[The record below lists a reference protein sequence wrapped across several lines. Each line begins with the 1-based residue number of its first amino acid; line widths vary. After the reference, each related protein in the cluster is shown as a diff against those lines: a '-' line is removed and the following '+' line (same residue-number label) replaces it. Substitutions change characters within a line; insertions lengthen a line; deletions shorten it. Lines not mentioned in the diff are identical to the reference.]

1 MNTKNIPA
9 IMSLS
14 AGAITSIITYII
26 GYEVKAMLGI
36 LLAVLLL
43 FYVAGLIVKAI
54 LDKFQKEIAMKEE
67 EEERFP
73 EKKRRNGKW
82 LPWRLRRHKSG
93 KVIPIFRF
101 LKQNRF
107 KGEAYG

>member
-14 AGAITSIITYII
+14 AGAITSIITFLIR
-26 GYEVKAMLGI
+26 YEVKAMLGI

-54 LDKFQKEIAMKEE
+54 LDKFQNEIALKEE
-67 EEERFP
+67 EEERLRKEEEERMAALESEAAEKRKNASDIPVP
-73 EKKRRNGKW
+73 EA
-82 LPWRLRRHKSG
+82 
-93 KVIPIFRF
+93 
-101 LKQNRF
+101 
-107 KGEAYG
+107 E

>member
-14 AGAITSIITYII
+14 AGAITSIITFLIK
-26 GYEVKAMLGI
+26 YEVKAMLGI

-54 LDKFQKEIAMKEE
+54 LDKFQNEIALKEE
-67 EEERFP
+67 EEERLRKEEEERMAALENEAAEKRKGASDIPVP
-73 EKKRRNGKW
+73 EA
-82 LPWRLRRHKSG
+82 
-93 KVIPIFRF
+93 
-101 LKQNRF
+101 
-107 KGEAYG
+107 E

>member
-9 IMSLS
+9 IISLS
-14 AGAITSIITYII
+14 AGAVTSIITFVL

-54 LDKFQKEIAMKEE
+54 LDKFQAEIALKEE
-67 EEERFP
+67 EEERLRKEEEEREGAVIEKEMSEERKNASGVPIP
-73 EKKRRNGKW
+73 EA
-82 LPWRLRRHKSG
+82 
-93 KVIPIFRF
+93 
-101 LKQNRF
+101 
-107 KGEAYG
+107 E